1 MLNVHIWC
9 LISVACQWKW
19 QTTSSPKSAQQRTKK
34 HPPHSQQQISR
45 IVHSVLRVQDQ
56 SNVRNYLRQHES
68 PHLSTIQ
75 TGEKRLMSK
84 RRHCINNNSNRRRHN
99 RFRMRVDRMRIFSLN
114 GRQDNML
121 QQRHILR
128 LRRNYSSSNNNRCR
142 LNLPCHRQ
150 TLSLRDGLK
159 ERNLLW
165 RQRDRLLLRLLRP
178 WESPLNNKL
187 RQQDILPSNNL
198 LHHHP

>member
-45 IVHSVLRVQDQ
+45 IVLSVLRVDQ
-56 SNVRNYLRQHES
+56 SNVKSYRRQQES

-84 RRHCINNNSNRRRHN
+84 LRHCINNNSNRPRHN
-99 RFRMRVDRMRIFSLN
+99 RFRMPVDRMRIFSLN

-121 QQRHILR
+121 PQRHILR
-128 LRRNYSSSNNNRCR
+128 LRRNYNSSNNRCR

-150 TLSLRDGLK
+150 TLSLRDGSK
-159 ERNLLW
+159 GRNLLW
-165 RQRDRLLLRLLRP
+165 RQRDRLLLRLL
-178 WESPLNNKL
+178 
-187 RQQDILPSNNL
+187 
-198 LHHHP
+198 